1 MFTLSR
7 NSPQLAGL
15 NSDWGIS
22 HFQLDVQSHTLT
34 LSLEFFGTRVGCPE
48 YWTECAMKSHA
59 AQQRWRHLT
68 AM

>member
-1 MFTLSR
+1 MYTLSR

-34 LSLEFFGTRVGCPE
+34 LSLEFLVLLATSWQHVELTGVFK
-48 YWTECAMKSHA
+48 M
-59 AQQRWRHLT
+59 QRSVLLESDL
-68 AM
+68 